1 MKDLS
6 IYFQPVSND
15 YLSTQGLGSHLLI
28 HTDGSFPQLKSKG
41 IALMYVPEY
50 RNGGGNHHSA
60 ANDSFRKHFYALN
73 ASESWRLPV
82 YDLGT
87 LLPGAEIEDTYY
99 AVRQVIAELVKNSII
114 PVLVGGS
121 QDLTFAMYQGFEELE
136 QMINA
141 MNVDYKLDIGDPE
154 EPISADGFVN
164 RMLMHRP
171 CFLFNYSTLGVQAP
185 FVRKDD
191 LTLFEKLYFDMV
203 RLGEYAADFRVA
215 EPHLRNTDLLSID
228 LQVLRSADF
237 PNDQFVQPNGLF
249 NHELCQIARY
259 AGISDKLSALGLFN
273 LSANAG
279 NDLAHSSLAQIIWYF
294 IDGVAQRVGDFPVG
308 LKKNYTRFTVFLD
321 ELDHELVF
329 YKSDKSARWWME
341 VPYPPLEGVKFER
354 HHMVPCNK
362 GDYDN
367 ALKGD
372 IPNLWW
378 KTYQKLG

>member
-6 IYFQPVSND
+6 IYFQPVEETS
-15 YLSTQGLGSHLLI
+15 SSGLGVQISI
-28 HTDGSFPQLKSKG
+28 HTEGNFPELKEKG
-41 IALMYVPEY
+41 VALIYVPEY
-50 RNGGGNHHSA
+50 RNGNADNQGKVNA
-60 ANDSFRKHFYALN
+60 AFRNYFYQLN
-73 ASESWRLPV
+73 PAESWKFAI

-87 LLPGAEIEDTYY
+87 LSPGSSIEDTYF
-99 AVRQVIAELVKNSII
+99 AVRQVVAELVKGNILPI
-114 PVLVGGS
+114 VVGGS

-141 MNVDYKLDIGDPE
+141 MSVDYKLDIGDPDND
-154 EPISADGFVN
+154 IHADGFVN
-164 RMLMHRP
+164 KMLMHRP
-171 CFLFNYSTLGVQAP
+171 CYLFNYATLGVQAP
-185 FVRKDD
+185 FVSKED
-191 LTLFEKLYFDMV
+191 LILFEKLYFDMV
-203 RLGEYAADFRVA
+203 RLGEYAADFKVA

-228 LQVLRSADF
+228 LNVLRTTDF
-237 PNDQFVQPNGLF
+237 PNNDFVQPNGLF

-273 LSANAG
+273 LSSKPG

-294 IDGVAQRVGDFPVG
+294 IDGFAQRVGDFPVG
-308 LKKNYTRFTVFLD
+308 LKKNYTKFTVFLD

-362 GDYDN
+362 KDYDN

>member
-6 IYFQPVSND
+6 IYFQPVSETHAAE
-15 YLSTQGLGSHLLI
+15 SGLGAHVLI
-28 HTDGSFPQLKSKG
+28 HREGNFPELKSKG

-50 RNGGGNHHSA
+50 RNGVSELHEQS
-60 ANDSFRKHFYALN
+60 NDEFRSQFYALN
-73 ASESWRLPV
+73 ASESWKLPV
-82 YDLGT
+82 FDLGT
-87 LLPGAEIEDTYY
+87 LLPGAGIEDTYF
-99 AVRQVIAELVKNSII
+99 ALRQIVAELVKNNII
-114 PVLVGGS
+114 PVVVGGT

-141 MNVDYKLDIGDPE
+141 MSIDYKLDIGDPDH
-154 EPISADGFVN
+154 PVSADGFVN
-164 RMLMHRP
+164 KMLMHRP
-171 CFLFNYSTLGVQAP
+171 CFLFNYAALGIQAP
-185 FVRKDD
+185 FVMKED
-191 LTLFEKLYFDMV
+191 LQLFEKLYFDMV
-203 RLGEYAADFRVA
+203 RLGEYAADFKVA

-228 LQVLRSADF
+228 LNVLRTSDF
-237 PNDQFVQPNGLF
+237 PNDTFVQPNGLF

-259 AGISDKLSALGLFN
+259 AGISDKLSAIGLFN
-273 LSANAG
+273 LSPNAG
-279 NDLAHSSLAQIIWYF
+279 NQLAHASLAQIIWYF
-294 IDGVAQRVGDFPVG
+294 IDGVALRVEDFPVG
-308 LKKNYTRFTVFLD
+308 LKKNYTKFTVFLD

-341 VPYPPLEGVKFER
+341 VPYPPMEGVKFER

-362 GDYDN
+362 RDYDN

>member
-6 IYFQPVSND
+6 IYFQPVEETLD
-15 YLSTQGLGSHLLI
+15 FGLGAHVAI
-28 HTDGSFPQLKSKG
+28 HTDGNFPELKEKG
-41 IALMYVPEY
+41 VALIYVPEY
-50 RNGGGNHHSA
+50 RNGDVSNQGNVNHA
-60 ANDSFRKHFYALN
+60 FRNHFYSLN
-73 ASESWRLPV
+73 PAESWKFAI

-87 LLPGAEIEDTYY
+87 LSPGSSIEDTYF
-99 AVRQVIAELVKNSII
+99 AVRQVVAELVKGNILPII
-114 PVLVGGS
+114 VGGS

-136 QMINA
+136 QMINV
-141 MNVDYKLDIGDPE
+141 MSVDYKLDIGDPD
-154 EPISADGFVN
+154 IDINADGFVN
-164 RMLMHRP
+164 KMLMHRP
-171 CFLFNYSTLGVQAP
+171 CYLFNYATLGVQAP
-185 FVRKDD
+185 FVSKDD
-191 LTLFEKLYFDMV
+191 LILFEKLYFDMV
-203 RLGEYAADFRVA
+203 RLGEYAADFKVA

-228 LQVLRSADF
+228 LNVLRTTDF
-237 PNDQFVQPNGLF
+237 PNNNFVQPNGLF

-273 LSANAG
+273 LSSKTG

-294 IDGVAQRVGDFPVG
+294 IDGFAQRVGDFPVG
-308 LKKNYTRFTVFLD
+308 LKKNYTKFTVFLD

-362 GDYDN
+362 KDYEN

>member
-6 IYFQPVSND
+6 IYFQPVEETTD
-15 YLSTQGLGSHLLI
+15 FGLGAHTAVHTAGDFPELKEKGVALI
-28 HTDGSFPQLKSKG
+28 
-41 IALMYVPEY
+41 YVPEY
-50 RNGGGNHHSA
+50 RNGDHSNQGLS
-60 ANDSFRKHFYALN
+60 NDAFRKYFYQLN
-73 ASESWRLPV
+73 PAESWKFPI

-87 LLPGAEIEDTYY
+87 LNPGSAIEDTYF
-99 AVRQVIAELVKNSII
+99 AVRQVVAELVKNNILPI
-114 PVLVGGS
+114 VVGGS

-141 MNVDYKLDIGDPE
+141 MSIDYKLDIGDPDNE
-154 EPISADGFVN
+154 INADGFVN
-164 RMLMHRP
+164 KMLMHRP
-171 CFLFNYSTLGVQAP
+171 CYLFNYATLGVQAP
-185 FVRKDD
+185 FVSKDD
-191 LTLFEKLYFDMV
+191 LILFEKLYFDMV
-203 RLGEYAADFRVA
+203 RLGEYAADFKVA
-215 EPHLRNTDLLSID
+215 EPHLRNSDLLSVD
-228 LQVLRSADF
+228 LNVLRTADF
-237 PNDQFVQPNGLF
+237 PNNDFIQPNGLF

-259 AGISDKLSALGLFN
+259 AGISDKLSALGFFN
-273 LSANAG
+273 LSSKPGNA
-279 NDLAHSSLAQIIWYF
+279 LAHSSLAQIIWYF
-294 IDGVAQRVGDFPVG
+294 IDGYAQRVGDFPVG
-308 LKKNYTRFTVFLD
+308 LKKNYTKFTVFLD

-362 GDYDN
+362 KDYDN